1 MKKSFLQLVCS
12 LAVIGTSSVA
22 LNAFWTLNDPE
33 CPFHKARTSMIIC
46 NSITESASQLL
57 QSASEAFLFM
67 NEVEIAEQ
75 SGLNI
80 GAALQRIDL
89 AAAKVE
95 QALKIFYEIIA
106 VGSES
111 SYKLSR
117 ISRLRTFNYEQYAR
131 DNSLNL
137 EAMNRVGDYLKKGDV
152 LGFYRYHADN
162 LETLLD
168 ILNQIRKDLLAGR
181 LSEKKVLW
189 SLLQQYNTI
198 MMTGNYASLVFY
210 QI

>member
-1 MKKSFLQLVCS
+1 MKKRFFQLVCG
-12 LAVIGTSSVA
+12 LAVIGISSVA

-75 SGLNI
+75 NGLNM

-117 ISRLRTFNYEQYAR
+117 INKLREFNYEQYAR

-152 LGFYRYHADN
+152 LGFYRFHADN
-162 LETLLD
+162 LEALLN
-168 ILNQIRKDLLAGR
+168 ILNQIKQDLLAGR
-181 LSEKKVLW
+181 LSDKKVLW
-189 SLLQQYNTI
+189 SLLQQYTTI

>member
-1 MKKSFLQLVCS
+1 MKRKMLHVACGL
-12 LAVIGTSSVA
+12 LVIGISSVC

-33 CPFHKARTSMIIC
+33 CPFLKARTSLIVC
-46 NSITESASQLL
+46 SSITESASQLL

-75 SGLNI
+75 NGLNV

-89 AAAKVE
+89 AAAKAE
-95 QALKIFYEIIA
+95 RALKIFFEIIA

-117 ISRLRTFNYEQYAR
+117 IGKLRAFNYDQYAR
-131 DNSLNL
+131 DNNLNL
-137 EAMNRVGDYLKKGDV
+137 EGMGRVGAYLKKGDV
-152 LGFYRYHADN
+152 LGFYRFHADN
-162 LETLLD
+162 LETLLT
-168 ILNQIRKDLLAGR
+168 ILEKIRTDLLAGK
-181 LSEKKVLW
+181 LSERNLLW

>member
-1 MKKSFLQLVCS
+1 MKKRFFQLVCG
-12 LAVIGTSSVA
+12 LAVIGISSVA

-75 SGLNI
+75 NGLNM

-117 ISRLRTFNYEQYAR
+117 INKLREFNYEQYAR

-152 LGFYRYHADN
+152 LGFYRFHADN
-162 LETLLD
+162 LEALLN
-168 ILNQIRKDLLAGR
+168 ILNQIKQDLLAGR

-189 SLLQQYNTI
+189 SLLQQYTTI